1 MGSRAAISAF
11 NTYPHD
17 NFVLGAA
24 LLAYP
29 LHPPGQKDNLRDQLL
44 RDMNRAANVVLVSG
58 DKDPFND
65 LKILNRILADLA
77 TKPQLHVVKGAG
89 HGFSGKN
96 ERQVVEH
103 VVEFCR
109 GVKPLLAPADVKVAA
124 NIDGEEDNDGEER
137 RAPKKKRTRT
147 PAGKNA
153 AAAAAKPKAK
163 RAKKKAA

>member
-65 LKILNRILADLA
+65 LKILNRILAELA
-77 TKPQLHVVKGAG
+77 TKPQLQVVKGAG

-109 GVKPLLAPADVKVAA
+109 GVEPLLAPADVKVAA
-124 NIDGEEDNDGEER
+124 KEEDNDGEER
-137 RAPKKKRTRT
+137 KAPKKKRART